1 MGCSNHKSVDVEPDT
16 KKNPESNKEN
26 IDQNQIQKENEVKE
40 QERKEKELKE
50 QKDKEEKERKE
61 KEDQE
66 RKEKE
71 LKEQKEREEKER
83 KEREE
88 KERIEREEKD
98 RIEREEKERK
108 EKEEQERKEKEEQ
121 ARKEKEEQAR
131 KEKEEQERKE
141 KEEKERKEKE
151 EKEKEEKDK
160 NESTTKDEETGNE
173 VESHNDKIP
182 SDPGH
187 YLAVPLGVKKN
198 KIFVPSK
205 SDLER
210 FQRDGLKR
218 HNYYRKYHKSGPME
232 LTQKLNDFAQKYAET
247 LAAKNTMQHSTHE
260 QREKIYGDWTGENL
274 YYFWTS
280 ESDVE
285 INGAAAVD
293 SWYDEIKDYDFV
305 KGGSKNGGVVGHFT
319 QLVWKG
325 STQLGMGVAKSS
337 QNSVFVVAN
346 YHFGGNFN
354 NDYLNNVF
362 PAEESADN
370 VKKPDPKKEAA
381 KKEEEENN
389 KKIEELTKDDE
400 SSGSEVKSHNSKIPS
415 DPGHY
420 LEVSLGVKKD
430 KVFVPNQSD
439 LERFQR
445 DGLKRHNYYRKYH
458 QSGPM
463 VLTKVLNDYAQKYA
477 ETLAAK
483 NTMQH
488 SSDKDRKKLYGDW
501 TGENLYYFW
510 TSASGVTLNG
520 AAAVDSWYDE
530 IKDYDFKNGKSKG
543 GVVGH
548 FTQLVWKGSTQLG
561 IGVARSSQNS
571 VFVVA
576 NYHFGGNFNNDY
588 LNNVFPAK
596 A

>member
-1 MGCSNHKSVDVEPDT
+1 MGCSNDKSVEVEPDT

-26 IDQNQIQKENEVKE
+26 IDQNQIPKENEVKE

-50 QKDKEEKERKE
+50 QRDKEEKERKE
-61 KEDQE
+61 KEEQE

-121 ARKEKEEQAR
+121 TR

-247 LAAKNTMQHSTHE
+247 LAAKNTMQHS
-260 QREKIYGDWTGENL
+260 
-274 YYFWTS
+274 
-280 ESDVE
+280 
-285 INGAAAVD
+285 
-293 SWYDEIKDYDFV
+293 
-305 KGGSKNGGVVGHFT
+305 
-319 QLVWKG
+319 
-325 STQLGMGVAKSS
+325 
-337 QNSVFVVAN
+337 
-346 YHFGGNFN
+346 
-354 NDYLNNVF
+354 
-362 PAEESADN
+362 
-370 VKKPDPKKEAA
+370 
-381 KKEEEENN
+381 
-389 KKIEELTKDDE
+389 
-400 SSGSEVKSHNSKIPS
+400 
-415 DPGHY
+415 
-420 LEVSLGVKKD
+420 
-430 KVFVPNQSD
+430 
-439 LERFQR
+439 
-445 DGLKRHNYYRKYH
+445 
-458 QSGPM
+458 
-463 VLTKVLNDYAQKYA
+463 
-477 ETLAAK
+477 
-483 NTMQH
+483 
-488 SSDKDRKKLYGDW
+488 SDKDREKLYGDW

>member
-1 MGCSNHKSVDVEPDT
+1 MFSRR
-16 KKNPESNKEN
+16 KN
-26 IDQNQIQKENEVKE
+26 
-40 QERKEKELKE
+40 
-50 QKDKEEKERKE
+50 
-61 KEDQE
+61 
-66 RKEKE
+66 
-71 LKEQKEREEKER
+71 
-83 KEREE
+83 
-88 KERIEREEKD
+88 
-98 RIEREEKERK
+98 
-108 EKEEQERKEKEEQ
+108 
-121 ARKEKEEQAR
+121 
-131 KEKEEQERKE
+131 
-141 KEEKERKEKE
+141 
-151 EKEKEEKDK
+151 
-160 NESTTKDEETGNE
+160 
-173 VESHNDKIP
+173 
-182 SDPGH
+182 
-187 YLAVPLGVKKN
+187 
-198 KIFVPSK
+198 
-205 SDLER
+205 
-210 FQRDGLKR
+210 
-218 HNYYRKYHKSGPME
+218 
-232 LTQKLNDFAQKYAET
+232 
-247 LAAKNTMQHSTHE
+247 
-260 QREKIYGDWTGENL
+260 
-274 YYFWTS
+274 
-280 ESDVE
+280 
-285 INGAAAVD
+285 
-293 SWYDEIKDYDFV
+293 
-305 KGGSKNGGVVGHFT
+305 
-319 QLVWKG
+319 
-325 STQLGMGVAKSS
+325 
-337 QNSVFVVAN
+337 
-346 YHFGGNFN
+346 
-354 NDYLNNVF
+354 
-362 PAEESADN
+362 
-370 VKKPDPKKEAA
+370 
-381 KKEEEENN
+381 EENN

-420 LEVSLGVKKD
+420 LEVPLGVKKD

-530 IKDYDFKNGKSKG
+530 IKDYDFKKGKSKG